1 MPGMY
6 LFYTKLY
13 CAFSQAIK
21 STHSLSSRR
30 NGALVNEQMG
40 HHEPV
45 VDDKS
50 GKHNHTGKHLSMFTW
65 ETEDKNLTAV
75 FEYLKDESVV

>member
-1 MPGMY
+1 
-6 LFYTKLY
+6 
-13 CAFSQAIK
+13 
-21 STHSLSSRR
+21 
-30 NGALVNEQMG
+30 MG

-75 FEYLKDESVV
+75 FEYLKDESVVWWLKVHSRGAFNKKRDNYKWKISY